1 MSDAMVIR
9 EIDVK
14 RAQLMVKPAQQIGKT
29 PPERI
34 RRLASAT
41 PTTRD

>member
-1 MSDAMVIR
+1 MSDAMAIR

-14 RAQLMVKPAQQIGKT
+14 RAQLMMKLARQIGKT
-29 PPERI
+29 PSERV
-34 RRLASAT
+34 RRLAAAT